1 MAMKKHFMKST
12 VPKHVINVDKY
23 ECFNLLDFD
32 DPREPCK
39 DNEYN
44 TFYTF

>member
-12 VPKHVINVDKY
+12 VPKHVINVDK
-23 ECFNLLDFD
+23 FD